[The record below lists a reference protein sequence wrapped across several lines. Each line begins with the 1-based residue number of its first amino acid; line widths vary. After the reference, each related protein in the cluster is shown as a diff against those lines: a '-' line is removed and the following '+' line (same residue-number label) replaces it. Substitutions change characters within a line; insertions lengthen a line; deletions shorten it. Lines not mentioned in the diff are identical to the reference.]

1 MLKKAEELKFE
12 EAEELKQKYLLIEQF
27 CAKSEVVSFTI
38 DDVDVFT
45 IDDDENRTNAY
56 INYMHV
62 KNGAIN
68 QSFTYEYKRKLQESD
83 AELLLQAV
91 LEIRERFHSPA
102 QDIIVPFEM
111 EWTVPGAS
119 FFVPQ
124 RGDKKHLLELSIMNC
139 KQYRIDRLKQSDKLN
154 PEQKSV

>member
-1 MLKKAEELKFE
+1 MESIRLAREILRGNTRHLSAIIYDEMLKKAEELKFE

-91 LEIRERFHSPA
+91 LEIRER
-102 QDIIVPFEM
+102 
-111 EWTVPGAS
+111 
-119 FFVPQ
+119 
-124 RGDKKHLLELSIMNC
+124 
-139 KQYRIDRLKQSDKLN
+139 DR
-154 PEQKSV
+154 KSVV